1 MAVGSTENLRIILTA
16 VDNASRVLKNVSSQI
31 DKTKSSLNK
40 STEGAKKFTK
50 ATALITTVVGG
61 LTVREFASFE
71 KQMSKVK
78 AITGATEQEFK
89 KMTDLAKK
97 MGATTAFTG
106 KEAGDALEFL
116 GMAGLNV
123 KQSMDALP

>member
-1 MAVGSTENLRIILTA
+1 MAGVA
-16 VDNASRVLKNVSSQI
+16 
-31 DKTKSSLNK
+31 
-40 STEGAKKFTK
+40 
-50 ATALITTVVGG
+50 GG
-61 LTVREFASFE
+61 LAVKEFASFE

-78 AITGATEQEFK
+78 AITGASSEEFK

-116 GMAGLNV
+116 GMAGLSV
-123 KQSMDALP
+123 QEAMDALPGVLELASAGNLTL